1 MSDNEMDAMTD
12 APRADPPAGDGDD
25 LATLLAR
32 RQHARPNRL
41 TWSLLV
47 LLVLSAGFIG
57 GAFAQKQLGPS
68 GSSGVPDFAALM
80 AGGGPPAGTGFPG
93 SGSGDGTLTEGDP
106 TSGGDTTTGT
116 VTLVDGMNLYL
127 TDSSGRTVKVVVPP
141 TASVTGQEEVAL
153 SELAAGTSV
162 LVQGEAGSDGTVT
175 ATSVA
180 QADPVA
186 TPAGTPAVTSTSPAS
201 SNGSTDQGD
210 N

>member
-1 MSDNEMDAMTD
+1 MSENEMDAMTD
-12 APRADPPAGDGDD
+12 TPRTDPPSGDGDD

-32 RQHARPNRL
+32 REHARPNRL
-41 TWSLLV
+41 TWGLLV

-57 GAFAQKQLGPS
+57 GAFAQKQFGPA

-80 AGGGPPAGTGFPG
+80 AGGGPPAGVAFPG
-93 SGSGDGTLTEGDP
+93 SGTGDGTLADGDT
-106 TSGGDTTTGT
+106 TSGRETTTGT
-116 VTLVDGMNLYL
+116 VTLVDGTNLYL
-127 TDSSGRTVKVVVPP
+127 TDSSGSTVKVVVPP
-141 TASVTGQEEVAL
+141 TASVTAQEDVAL

-162 LVQGEAGSDGTVT
+162 LVRGEAGSDGTVT

-180 QADPVA
+180 QTDPVA
-186 TPAGTPAVTSTSPAS
+186 MPTGTSTSPAP